1 MKRRRVSAGER
12 GAFFDFEFYHF
23 RAVFDT
29 YPQLIH
35 MKHEDETIKGVLV
48 ELYAASFFQES
59 FSDDRIQRVYENVA
73 GFGVVLR
80 ADTVK
85 LQYCLKQYI
94 LSSQAKIY
102 EGLRRDLPPLTV
114 RLYVLNN
121 LRRNSVKKSRH

>member
-1 MKRRRVSAGER
+1 M
-12 GAFFDFEFYHF
+12 
-23 RAVFDT
+23 
-29 YPQLIH
+29 
-35 MKHEDETIKGVLV
+35 MHEDETIKGALV

-80 ADTVK
+80 TDTVK
-85 LQYCLKQYI
+85 LQHCLKQYI

-114 RLYVLNN
+114 RLHVPTN
-121 LRRNSVKKSRH
+121 

>member
-1 MKRRRVSAGER
+1 M
-12 GAFFDFEFYHF
+12 
-23 RAVFDT
+23 
-29 YPQLIH
+29 
-35 MKHEDETIKGVLV
+35 V

-121 LRRNSVKKSRH
+121 LRRNSDKKSRH